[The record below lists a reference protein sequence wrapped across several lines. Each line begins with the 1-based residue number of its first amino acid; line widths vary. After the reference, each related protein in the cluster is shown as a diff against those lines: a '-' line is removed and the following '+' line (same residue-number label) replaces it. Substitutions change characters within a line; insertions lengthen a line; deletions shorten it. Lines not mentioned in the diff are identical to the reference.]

1 MRRDGNIPTALGL
14 IAVCCLAFVVI
25 FAVGCKKE
33 TAKTPQTTTPAEM
46 VQKSQAAGFVNVR
59 CPIMGTTIDPANVS
73 DSLTRTH
80 KGNKV
85 AFCCAGCPATW
96 DKLSDAEKDAKLAKV
111 VLTQGD

>member
-1 MRRDGNIPTALGL
+1 
-14 IAVCCLAFVVI
+14 
-25 FAVGCKKE
+25 
-33 TAKTPQTTTPAEM
+33 
-46 VQKSQAAGFVNVR
+46 
-59 CPIMGTTIDPANVS
+59 MGTTIDPANVS

-111 VLTQGD
+111 MLTQGD